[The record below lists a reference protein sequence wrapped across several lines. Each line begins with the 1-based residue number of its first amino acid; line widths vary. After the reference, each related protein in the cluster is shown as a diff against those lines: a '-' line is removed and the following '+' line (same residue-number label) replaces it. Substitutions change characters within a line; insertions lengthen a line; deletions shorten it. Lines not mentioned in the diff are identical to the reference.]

1 MSLKSMLA
9 TAVVAGFAIAAPMTA
24 ARATILTENFN
35 ETPFSLWQAGW
46 FGTNSN
52 AQNYYV
58 DYSGN
63 VPDDRGNNPDGLWIA
78 DGSGSATPVTIN
90 FTPSFA
96 ASLNS
101 FSIDVAG
108 YVPSTLTIFDKSGAT
123 LLSTSITDTD
133 GAFTLPGVYA
143 SYSVVSASGIGGF
156 SFTGEAQGNI
166 SIDNVSVSAV
176 PLPASLPMFGAAL
189 LGLLGSGVTSRRKI
203 TA

>member
-1 MSLKSMLA
+1 MTLRFIWA

-35 ETPFSLWQAGW
+35 ETPFSLWQTGW

-58 DYSGN
+58 DYSGDG
-63 VPDDRGNNPDGLWIA
+63 PDDRGNNPDGLWIA
-78 DGSGSATPVTIN
+78 DGSGSATPVTID

-96 ASLNS
+96 SSLNS
-101 FSIDVAG
+101 FHIDVAG
-108 YVPSTLTIFDKSGAT
+108 YVPSTLTIFDKSGTT

-143 SYSVVSASGIGGF
+143 SYSVTSSNGIGGF
-156 SFTGEAQGNI
+156 SFTGDAQGNI
-166 SIDNVSVSAV
+166 SIDNVSVSTV
-176 PLPASLPMFGAAL
+176 PLPSALPMFGAAL
-189 LGLLGSGVTSRRKI
+189 LGLVGLGVKSRRKI